1 MEQSL
6 PGVLRQQA
14 AGNPTAVALRHKEFG
29 RWHELTWQEFDE
41 HVQAVGYGLRD
52 LGVAP
57 GSRCAVISDNEPEWI
72 IADLAVQ
79 AIGAW
84 SIGIY
89 PIQSSAEVEYIL
101 QHSGATVAF
110 CGDQE
115 QVDKVIE
122 VRSHLPAL
130 MWIVCRDMKGVREYE
145 DAMVLPFDDLV
156 ARGRCA
162 GAAGV
167 AGEWDEMLKVL
178 DPDGPAAVG
187 YTSGTT
193 GTPKGALLSHRNITE
208 TARATAPIIKLDST
222 ARVLAQFPLAHPTAR
237 NMDAYASIVAG
248 ASINFPESAQ
258 TVGEALYEIAPTFMT
273 GTPRV
278 YESIAAT
285 IQIRVQKASWFKRTA
300 FNIAMATLESV
311 LERQLAGKQNVI
323 DRLRAFLAHLAVAR
337 WVTDG
342 LGLRKLR
349 FAACGGAATS
359 PELLKFFTALGV
371 NVYEVYGQTETA
383 GLVFCQRGLD
393 DIGTAGY
400 SVGDVES
407 KIDEHGELLLRG
419 TAIFNGY
426 LDDAAK
432 TAVALADGWYH
443 TGDIAR
449 IDELGRLIMLDRDK
463 AIIHSSDG
471 DLSPSEIE
479 NKLKFS
485 PFIREAMVVGEQ
497 ASHLGALVQIEFETC
512 ADWAQRRNLPY
523 TTFRS
528 LSSLPEIVE
537 LIRNEIEKANAKLPI
552 DRRLADFRLLPK
564 ELDPDDDEI
573 TPSFKVKREVVSVKF
588 AGLIDE
594 MFQTTTPV
602 TT

>member
-1 MEQSL
+1 MEQTL
-6 PGVLRQQA
+6 PGVLRQRA
-14 AGNPTAVALRHKEFG
+14 SANPDAVALRHKEFG
-29 RWHELTWQEFDE
+29 RWHEVTWQEFDE
-41 HVQAVGYGLRD
+41 YVQAVAYGLRD
-52 LGVAP
+52 LGIAA
-57 GSRCAVISDNEPEWI
+57 GSRCALISDNEPEWVI
-72 IADLAVQ
+72 TDLAVQ
-79 AIGAW
+79 ASGAW

-89 PIQSSAEVEYIL
+89 PIQSTAEVEYIL
-101 QHSGATVAF
+101 QHSSAAVAF

-122 VRSHLPAL
+122 ARPRLSNLK
-130 MWIVCRDMKGVREYE
+130 WIVCRDMKGVVEYE
-145 DAMVLPFDDLV
+145 DPMVLPFDELI
-156 ARGRCA
+156 ARGQRA
-162 GAAGV
+162 RAAGV
-167 AGEWDEMLKVL
+167 PGEWDEQLKVL
-178 DPDGPAAVG
+178 DPDAPAVVG

-193 GTPKGALLSHRNITE
+193 GKPKGAMLSHRNITE
-208 TARATAPIIKLDST
+208 TARVTAPIIKLDPT

-248 ASINFPESAQ
+248 ASINFPESVE

-285 IQIRVQKASWFKRTA
+285 IQIRVQKASWLKRTA
-300 FNIAMATLESV
+300 FNRALATLESV
-311 LERQLAGKQNVI
+311 LERRLAGKQTVI
-323 DRLRAFLAHLAVAR
+323 DRVRALVAHLAVAR

-342 LGLRKLR
+342 LGMRNLR

-371 NVYEVYGQTETA
+371 NIYEVYGQTETA

-400 SVGDVES
+400 PVGDVEC

-419 TAIFNGY
+419 TAIFTGY
-426 LDDAAK
+426 LDDPAK

-449 IDELGRLIMLDRDK
+449 IDERGRLIMLDRDK

-497 ASHLGALVQIEFETC
+497 ASHLGALVQIEFDTC
-512 ADWAQRRNLPY
+512 ADWAQRHNLPF

-537 LIRNEIEKANAKLPI
+537 LIRNEIEKANAKLPV

-573 TPSFKVKREVVSVKF
+573 TPSFKVKREVLSVKF
-588 AGLIDE
+588 ADLIDE
-594 MFQTTTPV
+594 MRPSTPV
-602 TT
+602 AT